1 MDLFDE
7 LAKEEYVPKKE
18 KSSLPTFENAPDEDE
33 SPVSY
38 EEEDSTIFV
47 EKAQVDN
54 QDDFSDYIIERYDDE
69 EDDDYFDEEEVYYP
83 PSDDDSDLINDF
95 EPNPFD
101 PDALVNDY
109 FNSGWIGNFH
119 LDYTLSYAIENNA
132 SDIHLEANQPIA
144 LTRYKEIVKLT
155 DFPIPRP
162 ETMQDLRDS
171 LLNHQQSDIFFPNK
185 EFDFAYT
192 IQLGRYAGRRFRV
205 NLGLSFNNETFVFRT
220 INEEIPSIESLGI
233 PDEIVDWINLPS
245 GVWIVG
251 GATGSGKSTTLASLI
266 HHMQMNKA
274 KKIVT
279 IEKPIEYIYPINK
292 GKALIVQREVGTS
305 QDTLSFYNGITS
317 ALRQNPDIILL
328 GEVRDT
334 EEVSELIRAAETG
347 HLAISTIHTNNVP
360 TTINRIF
367 SLFTSEQQNR
377 IRNTLGDALRGLT
390 NQVLVKK
397 KNEDGVFAVREVLT
411 INQEIKDYIQNG
423 EVVKVREYMI
433 KNKITMEH
441 ELIKAVLDDKC
452 EYDEAYLLAPDK
464 ELFTNIAKGHN
475 LI

>member
-7 LAKEEYVPKKE
+7 LSQDEYIPKKE
-18 KSSLPTFENAPDEDE
+18 KSSLPSFEEINENEEDDFYDYIEDDEWYDDEDDEDE
-33 SPVSY
+33 EVEFETVPV
-38 EEEDSTIFV
+38 
-47 EKAQVDN
+47 
-54 QDDFSDYIIERYDDE
+54 DE
-69 EDDDYFDEEEVYYP
+69 
-83 PSDDDSDLINDF
+83 DSDLINDF

-101 PDALVNDY
+101 PEALVNDY
-109 FNSGWIGNFH
+109 HNSGWIGNFH
-119 LDYTLSYAIENNA
+119 LDYTLSYAIEHKA

-144 LTRYKEIVKLT
+144 LTIFKEIVKL
-155 DFPIPRP
+155 DNFPIPRP

-171 LLNHQQSDIFFPNK
+171 LLNHQQSDVFFPNK
-185 EFDFAYT
+185 EFDFSYT
-192 IQLGRYAGRRFRV
+192 IRYGRYAGRRFRV
-205 NLGLSFNNETFVFRT
+205 NLALSFNTETFVFRT
-220 INEEIPSIESLGI
+220 ISDIIPSIEELGI

-266 HHMQMNKA
+266 HYIQMNRS
-274 KKIVT
+274 KKIIT
-279 IEKPIEYIYPINK
+279 IEKPIEYIYPINM
-292 GKALIVQREVGTS
+292 GKALIVQREVGAP

-328 GEVRDT
+328 GEVRNT

-367 SLFTSEQQNR
+367 SLFTADDQNR

-397 KNEDGVFAVREVLT
+397 KHGKGVFAVREVLT
-411 INQEIKDYIQNG
+411 INQEIKNYIQNG